1 MSQYP
6 ICLFMSLLHTLHL
19 HFDWNIVCW
28 HTAHFYTDAF
38 DSLHK
43 SVNNFLSEEQ
53 RGQMCPILSSVF
65 ACACANVAIIPAI
78 STSQLTVFQQ
88 KITFFSSYLYSPTYF
103 TTGTK
108 ASDIKRRQKEM
119 LTKQPRHT
127 TSPLS
132 DTLTRLMDDC
142 LVLPQIVSSPLSSK
156 VETAT
161 KQSRKYIEE
170 KKTA

>member
-1 MSQYP
+1 
-6 ICLFMSLLHTLHL
+6 
-19 HFDWNIVCW
+19 
-28 HTAHFYTDAF
+28 
-38 DSLHK
+38 
-43 SVNNFLSEEQ
+43 
-53 RGQMCPILSSVF
+53 MCPILSSVF

-88 KITFFSSYLYSPTYF
+88 KITFFSSYFYSPTYF

-161 KQSRKYIEE
+161 KQSRKYIEK